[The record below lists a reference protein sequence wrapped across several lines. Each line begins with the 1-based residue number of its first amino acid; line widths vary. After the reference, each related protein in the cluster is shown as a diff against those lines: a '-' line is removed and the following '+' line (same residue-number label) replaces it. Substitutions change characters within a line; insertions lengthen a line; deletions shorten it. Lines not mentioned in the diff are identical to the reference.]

1 MYNIQKFIFRIILI
15 LLSLFFITYSMQPQ
29 RNYPD
34 FIINLLYHPW
44 LLYII
49 MICILLLFT
58 INEKFSI
65 LLILIYMFFIID
77 ILLLGTEGVNINNLK
92 L

>member
-1 MYNIQKFIFRIILI
+1 MYNIKNIIFRIILI

-34 FIINLLYHPW
+34 FMINLLYHPW

-58 INEKFSI
+58 INEKFGI

>member
-1 MYNIQKFIFRIILI
+1 MYNIKKIIFRIILI

-34 FIINLLYHPW
+34 FMINLLYHPW

-58 INEKFSI
+58 INEKFGI

>member
-34 FIINLLYHPW
+34 FMINLLYHPW

-58 INEKFSI
+58 INEKFAI

>member
-1 MYNIQKFIFRIILI
+1 MYNIQQFIFRIILI
-15 LLSLFFITYSMQPQ
+15 LLSLIFITYSMQPQ

-34 FIINLLYHPW
+34 FMINLLYHPW

>member
-34 FIINLLYHPW
+34 FMINLLYHPW

-58 INEKFSI
+58 INEKFGI

>member
-1 MYNIQKFIFRIILI
+1 MYNIQKIIFRIILI

-34 FIINLLYHPW
+34 FMINLLYHPW

>member
-34 FIINLLYHPW
+34 FMINLLYHPW

>member
-1 MYNIQKFIFRIILI
+1 
-15 LLSLFFITYSMQPQ
+15 MQPQ

-34 FIINLLYHPW
+34 FMINLLYHPW

-58 INEKFSI
+58 INEKFGI